1 MCLVG
6 LLLLLS
12 FLLLL
17 AFFEGLSLLSLSGW
31 KGGRR

>member
-6 LLLLLS
+6 LLLLL
-12 FLLLL
+12 LLLL